1 MSLILIE
8 ADELK
13 EILRQVI
20 REELNGLTVAD
31 EIGGMELAERVTG
44 LKAATIY
51 ERVKNRDI
59 PFFQDKKGGEITFHA
74 RI

>member
-1 MSLILIE
+1 MPLVLIE

-13 EILRQVI
+13 EMLRQVI
-20 REELNGLTVAD
+20 REELKGLSAAD
-31 EIGGMELAERVTG
+31 EFGGMELAERVTG
-44 LKAATIY
+44 LKAAPIY